1 MSLTDHPA
9 SRKFGFDAVTRYS
22 PTDKSRTKYCPEAFV
37 DVVRVAPVSVFL
49 TLIVAPWITAPEGS
63 VMMPVMR
70 PVVCAWAAGFESDA
84 KSKKARTGR
93 LRRV

>member
-1 MSLTDHPA
+1 M
-9 SRKFGFDAVTRYS
+9 G
-22 PTDKSRTKYCPEAFV
+22 KSRTKYWPEAFV
-37 DVVRVAPVSVFL
+37 VVVRVAPVSVFL
-49 TLIVAPWITAPEGS
+49 TVMAAPWITASDGS
-63 VMMPVMR
+63 VMIPVIR